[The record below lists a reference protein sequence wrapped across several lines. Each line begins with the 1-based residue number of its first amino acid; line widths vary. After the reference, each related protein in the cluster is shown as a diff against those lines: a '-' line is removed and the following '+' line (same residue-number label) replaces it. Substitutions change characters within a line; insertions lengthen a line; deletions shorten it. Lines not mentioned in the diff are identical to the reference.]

1 MKYCISVLLL
11 ALLISCKGAKQVAS
25 TTADA
30 SATVKS
36 VITSHNAAIPDFNTL
51 AGRVQVVYE
60 DDNKLQSIT
69 ASIRMEKDKKIW
81 IKASIL
87 GFTLAKVLIT
97 PNRVSYYE
105 TVGNTYFD
113 GDFDLLSSF
122 LGTEIDFEKAQAI
135 LLGQTIFTITPSKYT
150 SAVVTNK
157 YRIQPK
163 VQPQNF
169 IHSLFIEPTN
179 FKVYSEII
187 SQPTDSRVLSIKYNG
202 YDKIEGSYYPSEII
216 INATQNEANTKIELN
231 YKKIDLNV
239 SVSFPFTIPDG
250 YTKIEL

>member
-1 MKYCISVLLL
+1 MKCFASVLLL
-11 ALLISCKGAKQVAS
+11 ALLVSCKGTKQVAS

-30 SATVKS
+30 SATVKN
-36 VITSHNAAIPDFNTL
+36 VMTSHNAALPDFKTL

-87 GFTLAKVLIT
+87 GITLAKVLIT
-97 PNRVSYYE
+97 PERVSYYE
-105 TVGNTYFD
+105 TVGNSYFD
-113 GDFDLLSSF
+113 GDFELLSSF

-135 LLGQTIFTITPSKYT
+135 LLGQTIFSINPSKYT

-169 IHSLFIEPTN
+169 IHSLFLEPTN
-179 FKVYSEII
+179 FKVYSQTI
-187 SQPTDSRVLSIKYNG
+187 SQPEDNRVLSVKYNG
-202 YDKIEGSYYPSEII
+202 YDEIEGGYYPSEIM
-216 INATQNEANTKIELN
+216 INATQKEGESKIELN

-239 SVSFPFTIPDG
+239 SISFPFTIPDG
-250 YTKIEL
+250 YTKIDL